1 VNNCSQ
7 SFVDDLEE
15 EGHKC
20 AAGLLLQNL
29 QCNGH
34 LHVLISNFCSVSLE
48 I

>member
-20 AAGLLLQNL
+20 AAGLLTVQGQKCERKIVDRKLDRY
-29 QCNGH
+29 
-34 LHVLISNFCSVSLE
+34 
-48 I
+48 